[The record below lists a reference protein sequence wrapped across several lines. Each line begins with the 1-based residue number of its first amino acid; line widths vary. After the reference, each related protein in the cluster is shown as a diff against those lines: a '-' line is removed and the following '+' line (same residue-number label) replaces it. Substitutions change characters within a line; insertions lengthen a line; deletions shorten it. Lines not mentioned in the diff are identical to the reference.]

1 MYQVIKMKI
10 MNIGYTE
17 AKYNVIGT
25 DNGKTKL
32 NVYFVFEHKE
42 GY

>member
-1 MYQVIKMKI
+1 
-10 MNIGYTE
+10 MNIGDTE
-17 AKYNVIGT
+17 AKYNVIGA
-25 DNGKTKL
+25 DDRKTKL